1 MKNISTAKYIWRA
14 YLVRCTDGVEII
26 VDREYYREVLALY
39 KVAIMSK
46 LPVSDTMGIRL
57 KVKGQVGSSDSDR
70 GMAR

>member
-1 MKNISTAKYIWRA
+1 MKNISRA
-14 YLVRCTDGVEII
+14 YGVHTDGVKII

-57 KVKGQVGSSDSDR
+57 EVKGQVGSSDRFGSRSDR